1 MGHCEWFNYEQLTTE
16 TLEAIFELRQR
27 IFVIEQQSIYPDI
40 DGLDK
45 EALHLT
51 LCSDEGEMIGYVR
64 LRELE
69 DKSCWKIERV
79 LLSKVCRGKG
89 VGQLLIEKTMEKAQA
104 LKPDYNMKLSS
115 QCNATDFYKRF
126 GFCERGEI
134 YDDGG
139 IDHIDMTL
147 F

>member
-1 MGHCEWFNYEQLTTE
+1 MNHCKWFDYEQLTKE
-16 TLEAIFELRQR
+16 SLEAILELRQR

-45 EALHLT
+45 SALHLVMQA
-51 LCSDEGEMIGYVR
+51 DDGEMIGYVR
-64 LRELE
+64 LRELAA
-69 DKSCWKIERV
+69 KHCWKIERV
-79 LLSKVCRGKG
+79 LLLQEYRGTG
-89 VGQLLIEKTMEKAQA
+89 IGQNLIEESMRKARELHPQH
-104 LKPDYNMKLSS
+104 NMKLSS

-126 GFCERGEI
+126 GFSEKGAV

-139 IDHIDMTL
+139 IDHIDMML